1 MKIIVDENI
10 PYIRGRFGAGCDI
23 TYVDQ
28 DDICPELVRDADA
41 LLVRTRTRCNAS
53 LLKGSKVK
61 FVGTGTIG
69 TDHLD
74 LHWLEENGITAVN
87 APGCNAPGV
96 AQYVWSA
103 LLRLGFKPDED
114 RLGVVGCGNIGHIV
128 KAWGENLGAEVW
140 VSDPPRQRAGLPG
153 NYHTLDD
160 IMSNCKAVTFHTP
173 LTREGED
180 ATYHLVSDRELNLM
194 GKDRIFINAARGPV
208 VDNEALLRKIK
219 SDPTLRTAIDVWE
232 GEPTIN
238 RELLDAVNYGT
249 FHIAGYS
256 RQGKERATRML
267 LEALEKHSGIKMDTS
282 GLEPAYDLGTA
293 VLPTPERILKSYD
306 PADDTAPLR
315 LQPEQFETLRHDY
328 NYRPEA

>member
-28 DDICPELVRDADA
+28 DDITPELVRDADA
-41 LLVRTRTRCNAS
+41 LLVRTRTRCNAD
-53 LLKGSKVK
+53 LLGGSNVR

-74 LHWLEENGITAVN
+74 LPWLKANGITAVN

-103 LLRLGFKPDED
+103 LLRLGFDPKTD
-114 RLGVVGCGNIGHIV
+114 RLGVVGCGNIGSIV
-128 KAWGENLGAEVW
+128 KAWGRHLGAEIW
-140 VSDPPRQRAGLPG
+140 VSDPPRQRAGIPDD
-153 NYHTLDD
+153 YHTLDD
-160 IMSNCKAVTFHTP
+160 IMANCGAVTFHTP
-173 LTREGED
+173 LTRGGQD
-180 ATYHLVSDRELNLM
+180 ATYHLVGDNELALM
-194 GKDRIFINAARGPV
+194 GENRILINAARGPV
-208 VDNEALLRKIK
+208 VDNDALLRRVKA
-219 SDPTLRTAIDVWE
+219 DPSLRTAIDVWE
-232 GEPTIN
+232 REPVIN
-238 RELLDAVNYGT
+238 RELLGMVDYGT

-267 LEALEKHSGIKMDTS
+267 LEALQTHSGIPMDTS
-282 GLEPAYDLGTA
+282 GLEPAYDLATA
-293 VLPTPERILKSYD
+293 QLPSVERILDSYD
-306 PADDTAPLR
+306 PAADTQPLR
-315 LQPEQFETLRHDY
+315 LRPDLFEKLRHDY